1 MIDIDNIVE
10 YERGSGQCGVTISLT
25 LLMFTHI
32 YLSHIPISILFLS
45 PFLIFLYIYLTYP
58 YTIYIL
64 FFSPIIKPTKVHT
77 FVYESG
83 CLSCFKI
90 LETILYDLAT
100 IYSNEATFQVHVLSV
115 IFCRR

>member
-1 MIDIDNIVE
+1 MIDIDNMVE
-10 YERGSGQCGVTISLT
+10 YERGSGQRGVTISLT

-32 YLSHIPISILFLS
+32 YLSHIP
-45 PFLIFLYIYLTYP
+45 
-58 YTIYIL
+58 IYIL

-90 LETILYDLAT
+90 LENILYDLAT

-115 IFCRR
+115 IYCRR